1 MSLLGRI
8 RTKSKEERAW
18 YSFLIASITT
28 GIIAI
33 VWITT
38 IPARFTTHALTLTQ
52 KQEDQ
57 EKQEKKDT
65 PSGVSSIFDS
75 VKDQFANTIAS
86 QKMEVDTT
94 AGEKVQPGSGGD
106 NVTSDSALTN
116 LASSS
121 SLGTSSPATTTD
133 SSINTEVVSTQH
145 ITATTSAVET
155 VVTPPPP
162 RIILIGTTTFQKSE

>member
-18 YSFLIASITT
+18 YSFLVASITT

-33 VWITT
+33 VWVTT
-38 IPARFTTHALTLTQ
+38 IPARFTPHVLTLT
-52 KQEDQ
+52 
-57 EKQEKKDT
+57 EKQEKEDT

-75 VKDQFANTIAS
+75 VKNQFANTIAS
-86 QKMEVDTT
+86 QKKEVDTT
-94 AGEKVQPGSGGD
+94 AGEEVQLESEGD
-106 NVTSDSALTN
+106 NVSSDSALSN
-116 LASSS
+116 LALSP
-121 SLGTSSPATTTD
+121 SLSTSSPATTTD
-133 SSINTEVVSTQH
+133 PSINTEVVSTQH